1 MPSSSQRT
9 ENFLSDHELD
19 GFLLL
24 GDSLCN
30 LDIYYLSRFLA
41 PDRFALLASSSLS
54 LLVSGME
61 EGRAKK
67 ESFADEVA
75 STSDYGIREKLAKF
89 DRPEDAYVAVL
100 KEFLWDRGIERLGVS
115 GDFPVRIY
123 LDLADDFEVSVL
135 ESPVSEMREV
145 KTPEEIGAIRSAQGA
160 CEEAMSV
167 AIQMI
172 RNSRPFG
179 EHLIFEGEPLTSERV
194 KSAIEVSL
202 LERGCEAEDTI
213 VAGGKDAADPHC
225 NGSGPLPADAP
236 IVIDIFPRSK
246 RSRYFAD
253 MTRTVLRGEAEEEIV
268 EIYQAVLAAQ
278 EAGIAAVRAGATGR
292 EVHLKVCE
300 IFEERG
306 YPEREG
312 RGFIH
317 STGHGVG
324 LAVHERPSLS
334 EVGKTLQENNV
345 VTVEPGLYYPELGGV
360 RLEDLVVV
368 KRGGCDNLTNLEK
381 RLIL

>member
-1 MPSSSQRT
+1 MLHSSQRT
-9 ENFLSDHELD
+9 GKFLSDHELD

-54 LLVSGME
+54 ILVSGME

-67 ESFADEVA
+67 ESGADEVA
-75 STSDYGIREKLAKF
+75 STSDYGIMEKLAKF

-100 KEFLWDRGIERLGVS
+100 KEFLRDRDVKKLGVS
-115 GDFPVRIY
+115 GDFPVRVY
-123 LDLADDFEVSVL
+123 LDLAADFDISIH
-135 ESPVSEMREV
+135 ESPVSEWRGV
-145 KTPEEIGAIRSAQGA
+145 KTLEEIEAIKFSQRA
-160 CEEAMSV
+160 CEDAMKV
-167 AIQMI
+167 AIELI
-172 RNSRPFG
+172 RNSLPSG
-179 EHLIFEGEPLTSERV
+179 DVLILGGEPLTSEKV
-194 KSAIEVSL
+194 KSAIDVAL
-202 LERGCEAEDTI
+202 LEKGCEAQDTI

-225 NGSGPLPADAP
+225 SGSGPLPANSP

-253 MTRTVLRGEAEEEIV
+253 MTRTVLRGEADQTVV
-268 EIYQAVLAAQ
+268 EIYQAVAAAQ
-278 EAGIAAVRAGATGR
+278 EAGIAAVRAGATGK
-292 EVHLKVCE
+292 EVHAKVCE

-334 EVGKTLQENNV
+334 EVGGALAEGNV

-368 KRGGCDNLTNLEK
+368 RKGGCENLTSLEK